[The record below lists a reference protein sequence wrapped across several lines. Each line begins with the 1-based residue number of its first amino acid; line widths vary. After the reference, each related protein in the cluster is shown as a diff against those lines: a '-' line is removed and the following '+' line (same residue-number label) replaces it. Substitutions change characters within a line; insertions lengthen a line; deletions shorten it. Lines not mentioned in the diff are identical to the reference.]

1 MLGQSSLVAL
11 AAASP
16 VLAVYQGFNYG
27 STFTTGAAK
36 VQSDFEAEFKTSQGL
51 ISAPGVFNSAR
62 LYTTV
67 VSPLLSVLF
76 WSGFVLFC
84 QHARHLVLQCL
95 TYTQDPCG

>member
-11 AAASP
+11 AVASP
-16 VLAVYQGFNYG
+16 ALAAYQGFNYG
-27 STFTTGAAK
+27 STFTSGAAK

-67 VSPLLSVLF
+67 VSLVVPSVVLF
-76 WSGFVLFC
+76 DFVPFC
-84 QHARHLVLQCL
+84 FVRMSAV
-95 TYTQDPCG
+95 

>member
-11 AAASP
+11 VAASP
-16 VLAVYQGFNYG
+16 ALAVYQGFNYG

-36 VQSDFEAEFKTSQGL
+36 VQADFEAEFKTAQGL

-67 VSPLLSVLF
+67 VSLSLCIVLF
-76 WSGFVLFC
+76 DSCFVLFTC
-84 QHARHLVLQCL
+84 LVCFVMSHSHA
-95 TYTQDPCG
+95 PCG

>member
-16 VLAVYQGFNYG
+16 ALAVYQGFNYG

-36 VQSDFEAEFKTSQGL
+36 VQADFEAEFKTAQGL

-67 VSPLLSVLF
+67 VSLSPCIC
-76 WSGFVLFC
+76 FVLFTC
-84 QHARHLVLQCL
+84 LVCFVLSHSHA
-95 TYTQDPCG
+95 PCG

>member
-11 AAASP
+11 VAATPA
-16 VLAVYQGFNYG
+16 LAVYQGFNYG

-36 VQSDFEAEFKTSQGL
+36 VQADFEAEFKTSQGL

-67 VSPLLSVLF
+67 VSPTPVP
-76 WSGFVLFC
+76 LFC
-84 QHARHLVLQCL
+84 LILFGLVHMPTVL
-95 TYTQDPCG
+95 

>member
-11 AAASP
+11 VAATPA
-16 VLAVYQGFNYG
+16 LAVYQGFNYG

-36 VQSDFEAEFKTSQGL
+36 VQADFEAEFKTSQGL

-67 VSPLLSVLF
+67 VSPPLSDVWFDL
-76 WSGFVLFC
+76 VLFC
-84 QHARHLVLQCL
+84 LVHMPTVL
-95 TYTQDPCG
+95 